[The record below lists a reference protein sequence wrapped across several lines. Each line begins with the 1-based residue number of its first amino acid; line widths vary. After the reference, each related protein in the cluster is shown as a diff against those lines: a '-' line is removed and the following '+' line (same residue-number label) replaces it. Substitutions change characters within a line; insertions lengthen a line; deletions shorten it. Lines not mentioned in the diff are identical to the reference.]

1 MIIRSQTM
9 FEVESEEVSLEMGSL
24 RHSFIQARMPMLLF
38 AYEER
43 FTTFVELSLDV
54 SQDDLDL
61 SQFGLKINEELKPDV
76 CLYES
81 ASVPAYTEPLDDLIK
96 VKQVPHLVIEI
107 LSPTQ
112 SIDHLLKKFKAY
124 FYLGVQS
131 CWLIVP
137 TLESISVYSEP
148 KKRQSFNL
156 ERDNEVI
163 DEVLDIRLPLQKIF
177 RTGTI

>member
-1 MIIRSQTM
+1 M
-9 FEVESEEVSLEMGSL
+9 FEVEIEEESLEMGSL
-24 RHSFIQARMPMLLF
+24 RHSFIQARMPMLLSV
-38 AYEER
+38 YEDR

-54 SQDDLDL
+54 SQTDL
-61 SQFGLKINEELKPDV
+61 SQFGLKIKEELKPDI

-81 ASVPAYTEPLDDLIK
+81 ASELPYMEPLDDIVK
-96 VKQVPHLVIEI
+96 VNQIPHLIIEI

-112 SIDHLLKKFKAY
+112 SINGLLNKFKAY
-124 FYLGVQS
+124 FSLGVQS

-137 TLESISVYSEP
+137 TLESISVYSGP
-148 KKRQSFNL
+148 KKRKSFNV

-177 RTGTI
+177 RRGQN